1 MLVTICDFKMG
12 EYESAAPSFMGKQ
25 KQKLGLEISWI
36 SKVPQ
41 NTNHEEINLE
51 AKKGSFDIDKKV
63 TNFLNRC
70 LSWTEASK
78 MSEHFLSMF
87 FFMFSFKKKK
97 LAKNMKGLLK
107 KRKRE
112 RERKG
117 ILIFAC
123 FSPKQQPVQMVCYFF
138 VFLEEIFPCF

>member
-1 MLVTICDFKMG
+1 
-12 EYESAAPSFMGKQ
+12 
-25 KQKLGLEISWI
+25 
-36 SKVPQ
+36 
-41 NTNHEEINLE
+41 
-51 AKKGSFDIDKKV
+51 
-63 TNFLNRC
+63 
-70 LSWTEASK
+70 